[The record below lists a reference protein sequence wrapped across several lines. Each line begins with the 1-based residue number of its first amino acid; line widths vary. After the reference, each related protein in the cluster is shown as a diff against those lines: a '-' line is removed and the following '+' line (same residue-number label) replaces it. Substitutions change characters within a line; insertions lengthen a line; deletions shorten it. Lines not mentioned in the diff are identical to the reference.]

1 MKEKLKSFGVPLLI
15 MLLLIGAL
23 FIHQLLEVKKQPQ
36 PDWSRS
42 VPLGFTSEERPQA
55 FFNDETLFLTD
66 NGKVHG
72 LKFDEQLNL
81 QEDSAVNTK
90 ITRGNPF
97 WTDGSV
103 FIQKKSDRLVAT
115 ENNKDTVITQEVDG
129 ISTGKERVYYWSK
142 NELFSLNTAD
152 LSYNKIHTFPKD
164 IMEIYQGDNG
174 SAIVQ
179 VHQNDANAVLQ
190 YMDEN
195 EQIVGDPFASV
206 KISTNQHI
214 DGLTYGV
221 KDDKLTILY
230 NEQMRAQGA
239 LSYKILKL
247 QSPLQEIGT
256 KTLKPETLSFL
267 NVDSGEKLQGPR
279 SAKLVTIEGKPS
291 VLFTSEGHKAS
302 DQNSVRVYLAPLE
315 DESQLDAKTIGTTKH
330 YSYLPFQL
338 NPNSI
343 AWLDYGGDTYELFG
357 ASKDPTMISA
367 SVELNKRSVK
377 EAVNN
382 TVMMI
387 FSSVITIL
395 ISFYWVLPS
404 LFLLIV
410 LYMIKPNIFEK
421 DGINWVEYASILIF
435 LIMPLT
441 FMGKA
446 LNGYF
451 YFAAPEYLTFT
462 GSGYVGVTVISL
474 LTALIW
480 KFGRNPDWGTFGGV
494 FYFMGVYIL
503 LYVSSFGPYVFNLF

>member
-1 MKEKLKSFGVPLLI
+1 
-15 MLLLIGAL
+15 
-23 FIHQLLEVKKQPQ
+23 
-36 PDWSRS
+36 
-42 VPLGFTSEERPQA
+42 
-55 FFNDETLFLTD
+55 
-66 NGKVHG
+66 
-72 LKFDEQLNL
+72 
-81 QEDSAVNTK
+81 
-90 ITRGNPF
+90 
-97 WTDGSV
+97 
-103 FIQKKSDRLVAT
+103 
-115 ENNKDTVITQEVDG
+115 
-129 ISTGKERVYYWSK
+129 
-142 NELFSLNTAD
+142 
-152 LSYNKIHTFPKD
+152 
-164 IMEIYQGDNG
+164 
-174 SAIVQ
+174 
-179 VHQNDANAVLQ
+179 
-190 YMDEN
+190 
-195 EQIVGDPFASV
+195 
-206 KISTNQHI
+206 
-214 DGLTYGV
+214 V

-230 NEQMRAQGA
+230 NEEMRAQGA

-247 QSPLQEIGT
+247 QAPLSEIGT
-256 KTLKPETLSFL
+256 NTIKPETLTFL

-279 SAKLVTIEGKPS
+279 SAKLVTIEGKSS
-291 VLFTSEGHKAS
+291 VIFTSEGHKAS

-315 DESQLDAKTIGTTKH
+315 DKSLLEAKTIGTTKH

-338 NPNSI
+338 NTNSI
-343 AWLDYGGDTYELFG
+343 AWLDYGGDKYELFG
-357 ASKDPTMISA
+357 ASKDPEMISA

-377 EAVNN
+377 EAVN
-382 TVMMI
+382 TSVMMI

-410 LYMIKPNIFEK
+410 LYMFKPNIFEK

-462 GSGYVGVTVISL
+462 GSGYVGVMVISL